1 MESNRKITEV
11 EIADLIPAGSK
22 LYAEI
27 GGSFMRVPLELVG
40 GSGGGSCDG
49 AIFVK
54 ASAPDE
60 LNIYSYRI
68 DDERLTM
75 EDGTSFFCLF
85 PDDNA
90 PTRTTVKLSING
102 MSYKIYWHGG
112 ELSGMARTLG
122 HALTRSAGFVHFV
135 YTDGQLQLTG
145 VDSISTTT
153 RCYYSPS
160 DYVNT
165 TWIQE

>member
-1 MESNRKITEV
+1 LQNRLQTV
-11 EIADLIPAGSK
+11 EGELAGSS
-22 LYAEI
+22 L
-27 GGSFMRVPLELVG
+27 P
-40 GSGGGSCDG
+40 
-49 AIFVK
+49 IFVK

-60 LNIYSYRI
+60 LNIYAYRI
-68 DDERLTM
+68 EDERLTM

-85 PDDNA
+85 PDDDA
-90 PTRTTVKLSING
+90 PTRTAVKLSING
-102 MSYKIYWHGG
+102 VSYKIYWHGG

-165 TWIQE
+165 TWIEE